1 MTILS
6 ESKKTYNR
14 LYADIYIK
22 RKYPDGTFDSDWQD
36 VTRWFIGDGIGSIKY
51 ELDSGDFDVGLF
63 IANNVNLKFDNSAGK
78 FSDTDD
84 SRSLW
89 AGFETRNLTKFKID
103 AGYLD
108 EDDSK
113 VEAVPFEGFLDER
126 SLKTDEKDNVTLTVL
141 AKDAIFKTCEVAAG
155 TLSSS
160 ISASEAIYI
169 LCNRGEV
176 TDHITV
182 DPDNIDPSSDI
193 TLDAPS
199 AYNGQKL
206 DAALSEIMLLTNSVL
221 YVDSSGNLVVTG
233 RNHSA
238 RIQHEFYRN
247 SSTGEKDNIYS
258 ISSINNGRQRVKNYW
273 TWSGETISSSSASY
287 LLKRYGVTKKVIS
300 SSAVTDT
307 DVQQTIL
314 DNLRDEF
321 QYPKQEF
328 ILETDYIPGVLTF
341 FDTVTVEVNP
351 RYSRETNLAISG
363 RAVSGSALSVD
374 FQTGL
379 KIDKNK
385 GFKVLSIEH
394 NLREAK
400 TKLKL
405 REKGT
410 TLNDGYFYMIQSAYY
425 SVEFSAATS
434 VDVDVSGDGM
444 DAQYCKVE
452 PLDSSDN
459 YKTSGITVT
468 RPDSST
474 IRFTSSIA
482 ITKTFRVLVV
492 EVEH

>member
-1 MTILS
+1 MTILT
-6 ESKKTYNR
+6 ESKKTQNR

-36 VTRWFIGDGIGSIKY
+36 ITRWFLGDGVGSIKY

-63 IANNVNLKFDNSAGK
+63 IANNVNLSFDNSSGK
-78 FSDTDD
+78 FNDVGD

-108 EDDSK
+108 EDDAK
-113 VEAVPFEGFLDER
+113 VEGIPFEGYLDER
-126 SLKTDEKDNVTLTVL
+126 SMKTDEKDKVTLTVL

-160 ISASEAIYI
+160 VSASEAIYI

-182 DPDNIDPSSDI
+182 DQDNIDPSNDI
-193 TLDAPS
+193 SLDDPGD
-199 AYNGQKL
+199 YNGKKL
-206 DAALSEIMLLTNSVL
+206 DAALNDILLLSNSVL
-221 YVDSSGNLVVTG
+221 YVDSDSNLIVTS

-238 RIQHEFYRN
+238 KIKHEFYRN
-247 SSTGEKDNIYS
+247 SSTGEKDNIYK

-273 TWSGETISSSSASY
+273 TWSGASLSSSSDSY
-287 LLKRYGVTKKVIS
+287 LLKRYGVTKKVVS
-300 SSAVTDT
+300 SSAVTNT
-307 DVQQTIL
+307 TVQQSIL
-314 DNLRDEF
+314 DDLLDEF

-328 ILETDYIPGVLTF
+328 VIETDYIPGVLTF

-351 RYSRETNLAISG
+351 RYTRETNLAIAG
-363 RAVSGSALSVD
+363 RAVAGTAQAVD

-400 TKLKL
+400 TILKL

-452 PLDSSDN
+452 SLDSSDD

-468 RPDSST
+468 RPDAST
-474 IRFTSSIA
+474 LRFTSSIS